1 MAQFLKEDIVQTL
14 DTQPT
19 HFHGLKRLEDGT
31 LIYVRSSF
39 YDNGGDSIN
48 FGAADEMIPTILE
61 FTADGQSGT
70 FDIDFF
76 AATPSDIEVW
86 VDQNKLD
93 PFNDYSIN
101 NDKVEIDPVPTIGS
115 KVFVLF
121 IQEDVTAQQQPSAD
135 GEFSLRNNLTREL
148 VNINSVFDQHK
159 LDTKDLYYYINNNGE
174 LVARRA
180 STDTT
185 RDPLDIL

>member
-1 MAQFLKEDIVQTL
+1 MAQFLKEDIVATL

-19 HFHGLKRLEDGT
+19 YFHGLKRLEDST
-31 LIYVRSSF
+31 LVYVRSSF
-39 YDNGGDSIN
+39 YSNDNTSVD
-48 FGAADEMIPTILE
+48 FGAADELIPTILE
-61 FTADGQSGT
+61 FNADGQSGV

-76 AATPSDIEVW
+76 ANEPSEIEVW
-86 VDQNKLD
+86 IDQNKLD
-93 PFNDYSIN
+93 PFNDYAIN
-101 NDKVEIDPVPTIGS
+101 NDKIEIDPVPQLGS

-121 IQEDVTAQQQPSAD
+121 IQEDVTAQQQPSAE
-135 GEFSLRNNLTREL
+135 GEFSFRNNLTREL

>member
-1 MAQFLKEDIVQTL
+1 MAQFLKEDIVVTL

-19 HFHGLKRLEDGT
+19 HFHGLKRQDDGT

-39 YDNGGDSIN
+39 YDNGTDSIS
-48 FGAADEMIPTILE
+48 FGGADEMIPTILE
-61 FTADGQSGT
+61 FNADGQSGT

-76 AATPSDIEVW
+76 ASTPSDIEVW
-86 VDQNKLD
+86 VDQAKLD

-121 IQEDVTAQQQPSAD
+121 IQEDVTSQQQPSAE
-135 GEFSLRNNLTREL
+135 GEFSLRNNLTRDL